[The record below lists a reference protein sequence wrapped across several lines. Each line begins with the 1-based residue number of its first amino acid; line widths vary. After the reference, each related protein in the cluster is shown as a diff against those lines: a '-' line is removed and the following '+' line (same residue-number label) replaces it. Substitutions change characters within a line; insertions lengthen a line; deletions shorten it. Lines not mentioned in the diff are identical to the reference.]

1 MPFLGLSLLT
11 WQTLLL
17 IGFPLILGSLSRVRA
32 VLLFIRHPFKRPE
45 PSATNNNNKRTE
57 PSPPRRYW
65 RLHSLF
71 LGILLLGHSARFLRT
86 NPSQTNPFKLTNQ
99 LLNVPSTTLAA
110 SLERYYRGKGL
121 KETPYEQERL
131 IRKLNT
137 LDARLLFS
145 TLGPDAF
152 LGCSWCRPPSSKA
165 SGSDQLYFVLSRLV
179 LEYASLLLAI
189 GLMTTGA
196 RQHKTKRR
204 MWRGRL
210 ALTSVLYL
218 IFEACLLSLLV
229 YLPSLLSS
237 MGSGRMTWDA
247 LFTIRSALFSLLLL
261 AAWWA
266 VVSEPPPNPLS
277 PSAKLGLGLAALA
290 ADLDGLV
297 NRLRLAA
304 LQRTALMKD
313 GHYRSRTQLFWEKVE
328 SQASQASS
336 TAAIQAMK
344 DEMGL
349 SASEKRNHAARD
361 HLRNWID
368 NVYPDPSAASSP
380 SSPNSPTM

>member
-1 MPFLGLSLLT
+1 MTFLGLSLLT

-17 IGFPLILGSLSRVRA
+17 LGFPLILGSLSKIPA
-32 VLLFIRHPFKRPE
+32 VLLFIRHPFKSPQSS
-45 PSATNNNNKRTE
+45 PSNNNRHTE
-57 PSPPRRYW
+57 PPPPPRRYW

-71 LGILLLGHSARFLRT
+71 LGLLLLGHS
-86 NPSQTNPFKLTNQ
+86 

-165 SGSDQLYFVLSRLV
+165 SGSDHLYFVLSRLV
-179 LEYASLLLAI
+179 LEYACLLLAI

-196 RQHKTKRR
+196 SQPKTKRR
-204 MWRGRL
+204 LWRGRL
-210 ALTSVLYL
+210 ALMSV
-218 IFEACLLSLLV
+218 F
-229 YLPSLLSS
+229 LLSS
-237 MGSGRMTWDA
+237 MGTGRMTWDS
-247 LFTIRSALFSLLLL
+247 LFTIRSALFPLFVL

-266 VVSEPPPNPLS
+266 VVSEPPRNPLS

-328 SQASQASS
+328 SQATQASS
-336 TAAIQAMK
+336 TAAIQTMK
-344 DEMGL
+344 DKMGL
-349 SASEKRNHAARD
+349 SASEKKNHAARD

-368 NVYPDPSAASSP
+368 TVYPDPSSASSP
-380 SSPNSPTM
+380 SSANSPTM